1 MSSPRNMPPNVTAPQ
16 PQRSVNSR
24 ARPCR
29 DGSQSGKEAR
39 RPGARGEK
47 QARLQLHGAG
57 AKPVAFAV
65 RTNVAFHCANQ
76 KDVPVP
82 GAALSFEAHDF
93 LHITEA
99 SKYSSEWWIG
109 RAVME
114 GAPLGFIPSP
124 GRLEQHARRALLHP
138 RCHKSN
144 KSRHS
149 PLSGG
154 DAITAEG
161 IPPYDVVPSMRPV
174 VLVGPS
180 LKGYE
185 ITDMMQ
191 KALFD
196 FLKHRFE
203 GRISITRVTADISLA
218 RRSLVI
224 NPSRHA
230 PLERTTARATSAEV
244 QGEVERI
251 FELART
257 LQLVVLDAD
266 TINHPAQLAH
276 SSLAPMLAYV
286 KISSPK
292 VLHRLIKSRG
302 KTQSKYLNMQMVAA
316 EKLAQ
321 CPSDLFDLILDENQL
336 DEACEHL
343 ADFLEMYWRAAHPAC
358 GSGTPAAVA
367 PYPPN
372 QHEQQTSREHTSTPP
387 SPRRHANH
395 YHKMTERGGHSEET
409 CEPVHASKIVKGHA
423 VHKKSSQNSCEER
436 PKHGHAKVGSGR
448 EERTGD
454 QGSQQRDDHRRQ
466 RKHQSHEHRDH

>member
-1 MSSPRNMPPNVTAPQ
+1 
-16 PQRSVNSR
+16 
-24 ARPCR
+24 
-29 DGSQSGKEAR
+29 
-39 RPGARGEK
+39 
-47 QARLQLHGAG
+47 
-57 AKPVAFAV
+57 
-65 RTNVAFHCANQ
+65 
-76 KDVPVP
+76 
-82 GAALSFEAHDF
+82 
-93 LHITEA
+93 
-99 SKYSSEWWIG
+99 
-109 RAVME
+109 
-114 GAPLGFIPSP
+114 
-124 GRLEQHARRALLHP
+124 
-138 RCHKSN
+138 
-144 KSRHS
+144 
-149 PLSGG
+149 
-154 DAITAEG
+154 
-161 IPPYDVVPSMRPV
+161 
-174 VLVGPS
+174 
-180 LKGYE
+180 
-185 ITDMMQ
+185 
-191 KALFD
+191 
-196 FLKHRFE
+196 
-203 GRISITRVTADISLA
+203 
-218 RRSLVI
+218 
-224 NPSRHA
+224 
-230 PLERTTARATSAEV
+230 
-244 QGEVERI
+244 
-251 FELART
+251 
-257 LQLVVLDAD
+257 
-266 TINHPAQLAH
+266 
-276 SSLAPMLAYV
+276 MLAYV

-358 GSGTPAAVA
+358 GSGTPAAVVATPVSMPPPSHPELSVA

>member
-1 MSSPRNMPPNVTAPQ
+1 Q
-16 PQRSVNSR
+16 
-24 ARPCR
+24 
-29 DGSQSGKEAR
+29 
-39 RPGARGEK
+39 
-47 QARLQLHGAG
+47 
-57 AKPVAFAV
+57 AKPVAFSV

-93 LHITEA
+93 LHITE
-99 SKYSSEWWIG
+99 KYSSEWWIG

-124 GRLEQHARRALLHP
+124 GRLEQHARHALLHP
-138 RCHKSN
+138 RCHKTAGGAEE
-144 KSRHS
+144 
-149 PLSGG
+149 SGG
-154 DAITAEG
+154 GAKHTAAAPAHVPLEPKLVNCQMFFGKNAALLDIDPCSVENDVMHKTVICVVGNVRYKRNNILRYYSYSPAEG

-203 GRISITRVTADISLA
+203 GRISITRVTADVSLA
-218 RRSLVI
+218 RRSLAI

-230 PLERTTARATSAEV
+230 PLERTTARATSDTAAEV

-276 SSLAPMLAYV
+276 SSLAPMLVYV

-343 ADFLEMYWRAAHPAC
+343 ADFLEMYWRAAHPTC

-367 PYPPN
+367 AIPVSMP
-372 QHEQQTSREHTSTPP
+372 PP
-387 SPRRHANH
+387 SNP
-395 YHKMTERGGHSEET
+395 EHSVPT
-409 CEPVHASKIVKGHA
+409 SLKRMLNV
-423 VHKKSSQNSCEER
+423 
-436 PKHGHAKVGSGR
+436 
-448 EERTGD
+448 
-454 QGSQQRDDHRRQ
+454 
-466 RKHQSHEHRDH
+466 